1 MHCLPIFL
9 DTELNSLFYNG
20 YCKSI
25 LSPVL
30 HGCTMVYDDAEDSF
44 SWQKNTATALTYQNA
59 YRRVNNVFAQ
69 EILKYCQQLRV
80 LEDECVSDR
89 GVRNSP
95 IIWINGYQLML
106 LPRDLRLYMENMN
119 RKCAR
124 SMVLMT
130 SHSITPAPT
139 AVPNL
144 YVSGSLATPR
154 SHAAPSESAS
164 LSPFSPSEESPS
176 SLGEEDDRSSLF
188 SPGPTFVDNIEDD
201 MDDERMRVSDGRGP
215 EL

>member
-1 MHCLPIFL
+1 
-9 DTELNSLFYNG
+9 
-20 YCKSI
+20 
-25 LSPVL
+25 
-30 HGCTMVYDDAEDSF
+30 
-44 SWQKNTATALTYQNA
+44 
-59 YRRVNNVFAQ
+59 
-69 EILKYCQQLRV
+69 
-80 LEDECVSDR
+80 
-89 GVRNSP
+89 
-95 IIWINGYQLML
+95 
-106 LPRDLRLYMENMN
+106 
-119 RKCAR
+119 
-124 SMVLMT
+124 MT

>member
-80 LEDECVSDR
+80 LEDECVSGR
-89 GVRNSP
+89 SVRNSP

-144 YVSGSLATPR
+144 YAALPR
-154 SHAAPSESAS
+154 SPQ
-164 LSPFSPSEESPS
+164 
-176 SLGEEDDRSSLF
+176 
-188 SPGPTFVDNIEDD
+188 
-201 MDDERMRVSDGRGP
+201 RVGIAVAVLAVGGVAVVAGRGGRP
-215 EL
+215 QLAVLAGPDVRGQHRGRHGRRAHARECWARA

>member
-80 LEDECVSDR
+80 LEDECVSGR
-89 GVRNSP
+89 SVRNSP

-124 SMVLMT
+124 
-130 SHSITPAPT
+130 
-139 AVPNL
+139 
-144 YVSGSLATPR
+144 
-154 SHAAPSESAS
+154 
-164 LSPFSPSEESPS
+164 
-176 SLGEEDDRSSLF
+176 
-188 SPGPTFVDNIEDD
+188 
-201 MDDERMRVSDGRGP
+201 
-215 EL
+215 